1 MKLATRIVIVS
12 ALVLVSGEAFAA
24 GGPSFGGARGG
35 RLVVGNLGQTYN
47 GPTQNTPIVTL
58 PPVVHPP
65 AMRPR

>member
-12 ALVLVSGEAFAA
+12 ALVLGSGQAFAA
-24 GGPSFGGARGG
+24 GFGGARGG
-35 RLVVGNLGQTYN
+35 HVVAGNLTQTYN

-58 PPVVHPP
+58 PPVVRPP